1 MLKSLVIFPLLAR
14 IMIAAIFILAGIGKA
29 TAFAGTAAAIQ
40 SKGLPVPQVLAGLT
54 IALEIGGGLLIVI
67 GFFTRWIA
75 LLFAIFCVA
84 TAVLFHQFWGT
95 LPDGVNASSERIQFL
110 KNIALAGGFL
120 MLAHFG
126 AGPLAVDKED

>member
-1 MLKSLVIFPLLAR
+1 MLKGLIILPLLGR
-14 IMIAAIFILAGIGKA
+14 LMIAAIFIISGVGKA
-29 TAFAGTAAAIQ
+29 TAFAGTAGYIA

-54 IALEIGGGLLIVI
+54 IALEIGGGILIVV

-84 TAVLFHQFWGT
+84 TAVIFHKFWGI
-95 LPDGVNASSERIQFL
+95 PAEAVNAQRVAFL

-120 MLAHFG
+120 FLAHFG
-126 AGPLAVDKED
+126 PGPISVDKDE

>member
-1 MLKSLVIFPLLAR
+1 MLKSLMFLPLLGR
-14 IMIAAIFILAGIGKA
+14 LMIAAIFIVAGIGKA
-29 TAFAGTAAAIQ
+29 TAFSGTAAYIA

-54 IALEIGGGLLIVI
+54 IALEIGGGILIVV

-84 TAVLFHQFWGT
+84 TAVLFHKFWG
-95 LPDGVNASSERIQFL
+95 LPEGANAAAQQTQFL

-120 MLAHFG
+120 FLAHFG